1 MVAVSRFR
9 LRFRRRPAAGGLKPR
24 RDLEAAGPRL
34 RSVRWIQEDNLRS
47 ASGLEVLRFAV
58 GMPSEC
64 SRQASG
70 RSGTIAHAVAG
81 HPEGGGRSS
90 DPIFLQVRGC
100 GGCRNGGSSASE
112 LVVGA
117 PRWAGSHQFHP
128 PGSSRGLAARDCL
141 RHAEA
146 GEDGNGLVALADSVA
161 RHGFGSFTA
170 VGVASGGEA
179 VPHAGV
185 NSEFLAIGVRHDRS
199 VDH

>member
-47 ASGLEVLRFAV
+47 ASGLAQVLRFAV

-81 HPEGGGRSS
+81 HPSRWRK
-90 DPIFLQVRGC
+90 IFRPDL
-100 GGCRNGGSSASE
+100 
-112 LVVGA
+112 
-117 PRWAGSHQFHP
+117 P
-128 PGSSRGLAARDCL
+128 PGSWL
-141 RHAEA
+141 RRMSEWRILYLQA
-146 GEDGNGLVALADSVA
+146 GGWRSTMGE
-161 RHGFGSFTA
+161 FT
-170 VGVASGGEA
+170 SI
-179 VPHAGV
+179 
-185 NSEFLAIGVRHDRS
+185 SSTR
-199 VDH
+199 